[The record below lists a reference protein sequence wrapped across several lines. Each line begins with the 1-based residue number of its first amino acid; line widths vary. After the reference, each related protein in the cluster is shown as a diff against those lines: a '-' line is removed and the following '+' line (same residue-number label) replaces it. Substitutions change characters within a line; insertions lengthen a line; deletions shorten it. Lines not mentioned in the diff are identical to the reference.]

1 MRISAPPAARP
12 LLGSRA
18 VRWPEELLEP
28 ERETTRRRMHASAP
42 PAARPFL
49 GSRAAGGPEELH
61 DSERTYTSTH
71 AHQPHLGTAGRGS
84 RRDPQGGRGL
94 RQPAGEP
101 EELCD
106 SEWPHWLCRDEVTV

>member
-1 MRISAPPAARP
+1 MYNAATSAVGSTGTIGRVRAA
-12 LLGSRA
+12 GA
-18 VRWPEELLEP
+18 
-28 ERETTRRRMHASAP
+28 TRRRMRISAP

-49 GSRAAGGPEELH
+49 GSRAVRGPEELH

-71 AHQPHLGTAGRGS
+71 AHLGTAGRGT
-84 RRDPQGGRGL
+84 RKGAVP
-94 RQPAGEP
+94 PWAAGEP

>member
-71 AHQPHLGTAGRGS
+71 AHLGTAGRGT
-84 RRDPQGGRGL
+84 RKGAVP
-94 RQPAGEP
+94 PWAAGEP